1 MNASKELGL
10 KKSAR
15 FVLYGLIWALYHQ
28 IINHLFYLPPARK
41 FFLTLLGSSIAQ
53 DSIIMDVKFFN
64 WHQKGPK
71 GLNIGKKCFIGD
83 DCLLDLYE
91 SITLQD
97 HVTLGQRVLVLTH
110 TSVGYSDHPLQ
121 KHFPKSKKPVIF
133 KSGCFIGAGS
143 IILPGVTIGEKA
155 FIAAGSVV
163 TQNVPKETVY
173 AGVPAKL
180 IRKLK

>member
-1 MNASKELGL
+1 MKAMQELGIR
-10 KKSAR
+10 KSVR
-15 FVLYGLIWALYHQ
+15 FVIYSFLWVIYHQ
-28 IINHLFYLPPARK
+28 IINHLLYLPPARIY
-41 FFLTLLGSSIAQ
+41 FLKLLGAKIDK

-64 WHQKGPK
+64 WHQKGPQ
-71 GLNIGKKCFIGD
+71 GLVIGKKCFMGD

-91 SITLQD
+91 SITLED

-121 KHFPKSKKPVIF
+121 KYFKRTKKPVVF
-133 KSGCFIGAGS
+133 QSGCFVGAGS
-143 IILPGVTIGEKA
+143 IILPGVTVGQKA

-163 TQNVPKETVY
+163 TENIPRESVY

>member
-1 MNASKELGL
+1 MKAIQELGIR
-10 KKSAR
+10 KSIR
-15 FVLYGLIWALYHQ
+15 FVIYSLLWAIYHQ
-28 IINHLFYLPPARK
+28 IVNHLFYLPLTRK
-41 FFLTLLGSSIAQ
+41 YFLQLLGAKIEK

-64 WHQKGPK
+64 WHQKGPQ
-71 GLNIGKKCFIGD
+71 GLVIGKKCFIGD

-91 SITLQD
+91 SITLED

-121 KHFPKSKKPVIF
+121 KYFKRTKKPVIF
-133 KSGCFIGAGS
+133 QSGCFVGAGS
-143 IILPGVTIGEKA
+143 IILPGVTVGQKA

-163 TQNVPKETVY
+163 TENIPSKSLY

-180 IRKLK
+180 VRKLK